1 MVLLQHSCYFTG
13 FCLKCMDRSG
23 TNSSLG
29 RGDSTWAGGSAGVRA
44 DRHVEVPR
52 VSAAAEASAGRAWP
66 DHGRTFRTGD
76 RSPTVLSIVLGEE
89 PSLPLANAGR
99 HGHRAA
105 ELSLDAG
112 EPG

>member
-1 MVLLQHSCYFTG
+1 
-13 FCLKCMDRSG
+13 MDRAG

-29 RGDSTWAGGSAGVRA
+29 RRDSTWAGGSAGLRA
-44 DRHVEVPR
+44 DQHVEVQR
-52 VSAAAEASAGRAWP
+52 VSWRNLLSAAGEASAGRAWR

-76 RSPTVLSIVLGEE
+76 RSPTVLSTVLGEE